1 MEVVTRE
8 SSPSS
13 LVLRKTGIFCSIG
26 NIILYES
33 IKVGLP
39 IEQNPPGERTAAE
52 WSDPPQAKNPVSQ
65 DSYLNFRLQRK
76 ER

>member
-52 WSDPPQAKNPVSQ
+52 WNCVAGATRRRRRI
-65 DSYLNFRLQRK
+65 LFHRILI
-76 ER
+76 